1 MRDLIEYIA
10 KALVDDASSVT
21 INEIEGGKTV
31 VYELKVGKED
41 MGKIIG
47 RKGNTINA
55 IRTIVT
61 GASVKKGKRA
71 ILEIVD

>member
-1 MRDLIEYIA
+1 MKELIEYIA
-10 KALVDDASSVT
+10 KNLVDDPDSVSV
-21 INEIEGGKTV
+21 NAIEGGKTV
-31 VYELKVGKED
+31 VYEVRVGKGD

-47 RKGNTINA
+47 RRGNTVNA
-55 IRTIVT
+55 IRTILT